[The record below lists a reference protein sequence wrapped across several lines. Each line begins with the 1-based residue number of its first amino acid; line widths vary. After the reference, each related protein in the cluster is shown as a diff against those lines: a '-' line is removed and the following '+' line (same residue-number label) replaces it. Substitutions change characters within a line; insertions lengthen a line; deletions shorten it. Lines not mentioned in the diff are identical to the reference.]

1 MVTNTRFT
9 AAIEAL
15 PKSILALGNDY
26 PDDFEVTPH
35 RHARAQFLHG
45 GSGVMTVR
53 TDQGAWVVPPQESI
67 WIPAGVEHSLRMIG
81 PVSTRS
87 LYVLPEK
94 TANMPTTCQVFA
106 ISPLMR
112 ELLLAAVDLPVDYV
126 EESRDGLLMALALQE
141 LQRLQPLPLSLPFPT
156 DPKLARRC
164 QRFLARPNAGDQIDR
179 WADAM
184 AMSRRSFTRFFKKE
198 TGMSFAH
205 WARQACLLA
214 ALRRLAVGEA
224 VTLVALDLGYES
236 PAAFTTMF
244 KKSLGVP
251 PSRYFAGTGGRLP
264 AAETK

>member
-1 MVTNTRFT
+1 
-9 AAIEAL
+9 
-15 PKSILALGNDY
+15 
-26 PDDFEVTPH
+26 
-35 RHARAQFLHG
+35 
-45 GSGVMTVR
+45 
-53 TDQGAWVVPPQESI
+53 
-67 WIPAGVEHSLRMIG
+67 
-81 PVSTRS
+81 
-87 LYVLPEK
+87 
-94 TANMPTTCQVFA
+94 
-106 ISPLMR
+106 
-112 ELLLAAVDLPVDYV
+112 
-126 EESRDGLLMALALQE
+126 MALALQE
-141 LQRLQPLPLSLPFPT
+141 LQRLQPIPLSLPFPT